1 MLQNDKKAIQ
11 QFERELLLSE
21 SRRVKILGIAAVTIC
36 TLFLASSLFPSLG
49 YVPDS
54 EKLRWTILGALLIA
68 VVYTLVVI
76 FFLNKWLKS
85 GKSYPLWAKYS
96 GATFEATFPTI
107 LILMGSYIIDILP
120 VAMTSP
126 AFAVYFLT
134 ITLSILRLD
143 GRICFF
149 IGNTI
154 VST

>member
-21 SRRVKILGIAAVTIC
+21 SRRVKNLGIAAVTIC

-76 FFLNKWLKS
+76 FFLNKL
-85 GKSYPLWAKYS
+85 
-96 GATFEATFPTI
+96 
-107 LILMGSYIIDILP
+107 
-120 VAMTSP
+120 
-126 AFAVYFLT
+126 
-134 ITLSILRLD
+134 
-143 GRICFF
+143 
-149 IGNTI
+149 
-154 VST
+154 